1 MIAPVLGLYFAL
13 AGVAV
18 HGEVKERRS
27 YPSKN
32 ELLQRLRD
40 AERIGDDLARMA
52 KKSADDIEELLPLM
66 RKRNVNPDHIR
77 KLEKNLQQLRE
88 MEKRK

>member
-1 MIAPVLGLYFAL
+1 MIVPILGFYL
-13 AGVAV
+13 AMAGAAV
-18 HGEVKERRS
+18 HNEALDQRTS
-27 YPSKN
+27 PSKN

-66 RKRNVNPDHIR
+66 RKRNVNPEHIR
-77 KLEKNLQQLRE
+77 QLENNLQAYRE